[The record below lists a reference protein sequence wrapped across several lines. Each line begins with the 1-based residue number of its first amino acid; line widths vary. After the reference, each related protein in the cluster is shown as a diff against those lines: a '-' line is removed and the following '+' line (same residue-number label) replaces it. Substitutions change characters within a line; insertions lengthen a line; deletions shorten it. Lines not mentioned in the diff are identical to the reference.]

1 MTPADVPHIADY
13 DAGAWLVYD
22 WDHGAYAIS
31 LHASAPEA
39 ARSAARQ
46 GYGKV
51 AFWPF
56 GSDLADAVKEWESP
70 TRVTPPGSDQGAES

>member
-1 MTPADVPHIADY
+1 MSEHTAEK

-22 WDHGAYAIS
+22 YDHGPYAIS
-31 LHASAPEA
+31 LHVSAEEA

-51 AFWPF
+51 GFWPF
-56 GSDLADAVKEWESP
+56 GADMADAVKAWEG
-70 TRVTPPGSDQGAES
+70 R